1 MGTPADGVWHGYAAF
16 GSRGEFKLVAEA
28 GSYWDAVRQL
38 RLAGW
43 PGPFL
48 IIRRGAV
55 RGGVATGQPGV
66 VRGRRKAEG
75 KEG

>member
-1 MGTPADGVWHGYAAF
+1 MGAANVVWVGYATADPC
-16 GSRGEFKLVAEA
+16 GE
-28 GSYWDAVRQL
+28 W
-38 RLAGW
+38 RLAAEGPTYETVVARLRAQGW

-48 IIRRGAV
+48 IVRRGAV
-55 RGGVATGQPGV
+55 RGGVGTGQPGV